1 MEVISSLKGFIQ
13 MIIKNP
19 DMNLYTKPWSVNN
32 FKIMPET
39 FISMSLTNLES
50 YFFEIFIFK
59 LSKSFQYMMK
69 KHYRI
74 AGFKNKCI
82 TG

>member
-50 YFFEIFIFK
+50 YFFEIFIF
-59 LSKSFQYMMK
+59 QYMMK

>member
-1 MEVISSLKGFIQ
+1 MEVISSLKVFIQ
-13 MIIKNP
+13 MITKNP
-19 DMNLYTKPWSVNN
+19 YMNLHTKPWSVNN
-32 FKIMPET
+32 QET

-59 LSKSFQYMMK
+59 LLKSFPYMMK
-69 KHYRI
+69 KHRI